1 MSCSARNFQPRA
13 MTTYAARTVGVTG
26 LIASMLLTLALAGC
40 TAGPT
45 LRVYTLLEEPASNEE
60 PTTPADPPPPPPGAS
75 VIEVAR
81 VSLPDYIDSRDIVVR
96 NGDLLER
103 SSTGRWA
110 NRLSVAA
117 TDLITAQLATRRPD
131 AWVTDQVQARPPD
144 YRLMIHI
151 SRLDI
156 TSTGTGTLEAD
167 WEIVPRSASEAVIR
181 RRIRFTMNGSVE
193 TDERVAHFERALL
206 ERLSREIDDSTLHA
220 APTRLSTR

>member
-1 MSCSARNFQPRA
+1 MSRSARNFQPLAVAR
-13 MTTYAARTVGVTG
+13 TARTVGATG
-26 LIASMLLTLALAGC
+26 LMASMLLTLALAGC
-40 TAGPT
+40 TAGPI
-45 LRVYTLLEEPASNEE
+45 LKVYTLLEEPASNEE
-60 PTTPADPPPPPPGAS
+60 ATTPADPPPPPGAS

-131 AWVTDQVQARPPD
+131 AWVTDQAQARPPD

-181 RRIRFTMNGSVE
+181 RRIRFTMNGSVG

-206 ERLSREIDDSTLHA
+206 ERLSREIDDSILQA
-220 APTRLSTR
+220 AATQLSTR